1 MRVSDGMLQDQALR
15 SIERARDRASTA
27 SSVASS
33 GMRVEKPSDD
43 PVAFALARRETARQA
58 TAQASERTADHG
70 LALTTGAEGALGGV
84 SDALSRARELAV
96 QMSNGTY
103 SASDRAAVAH
113 EVRGLRSDIA
123 SLGNTQVKGQYVFGG
138 YLDSAPPFDPVTGA
152 YSGDNSVPRL
162 EVAPHLH
169 LPIVV
174 PGGTTFG
181 AGSGTDILATLDNLA
196 TALDANNITNVRAS
210 LTGIDASF
218 QQINDARA
226 ELGSQ
231 MLAFEGARAGAQVAQ
246 DTAATSRA
254 QLVEIDP
261 YRAYSNLANAQ
272 TALDAAVSVASKLPF
287 RGLVNSGG

>member
-123 SLGNTQVKGQYVFGG
+123 SLGNAQVKGQYVFGG

-152 YSGDNSVPRL
+152 YTGDNSVPRL

-169 LPIVV
+169 LPINV

>member
-1 MRVSDGMLQDQALR
+1 
-15 SIERARDRASTA
+15 
-27 SSVASS
+27 
-33 GMRVEKPSDD
+33 MRVEKPSDD
-43 PVAFALARRETARQA
+43 PVAFALARRESARQA
-58 TAQASERTADHG
+58 TAQASERSADHG

-103 SASDRAAVAH
+103 SASDRAAVAY
-113 EVRGLRSDIA
+113 EVRGLRSEIA

-138 YLDSAPPFDPVTGA
+138 YLDSAPPFDPVTGV
-152 YSGDNSVPRL
+152 YSGDDQVPRI
-162 EVAPHLH
+162 EVAPHMH
-169 LPIVV
+169 LPIIV

-181 AGSGTDILATLDNLA
+181 ASGGTTDILATLDTFA
-196 TALDANNITNVRAS
+196 TALDANNLTNVRAS

-261 YRAYSNLANAQ
+261 YRAYSDLANAQ

>member
-138 YLDSAPPFDPVTGA
+138 YLDSAPPFDAVTGA